1 MAAVCPS
8 RGEAVLSL
16 PVYRR
21 MKRITV
27 MLPQAWQ
34 GLEVQ
39 LYGFVQDAAGRTS
52 NSVYIGGGTLEKLE
66 ESTQEEP
73 SLDLSESASADAP
86 LPEVD
91 PQLQIPGNASSTA
104 PTAARSPS

>member
-1 MAAVCPS
+1 M
-8 RGEAVLSL
+8 LSL